1 MAEASARTTPAQSPQ
16 ELFKL
21 WQNGDTAAG
30 QKMAQRFTDWYY
42 AVTAVQLGEVTGRS
56 PLERACGT
64 FAQGIT
70 TITRSSELVD
80 WAHGIVARE
89 IRQAGGRGAGGDF
102 PNALTGGRSPTDL
115 LSRARSSLTSTQLQ
129 LLAATFDDS
138 VPLSDLITLSE
149 EHGGWPLAILEAR
162 YVLKRALRDGD
173 GVNFAVVPEAPDL
186 DRAPMPL
193 YEAARMSSGDEEA
206 YFEKWLLTDLD
217 LCRDVA
223 EFAAFS
229 HALRAGAFKVEAP
242 AAAEPAPAAAP
253 AVREPSAPT
262 PSDERPRLTPE
273 APLDA
278 PQKPPTRLVL
288 WSAIGV
294 VVVLLAIVAFLFGY
308 FE

>member
-1 MAEASARTTPAQSPQ
+1 MAAASDPSPQ

-21 WQNGDTAAG
+21 WQNGDTASG

-42 AVTAVQLGEVTGRS
+42 AVTAVQLGEVSGRS

-89 IRQAGGRGAGGDF
+89 VRQAGGRGAGGDF
-102 PNALTGGRSPTDL
+102 PNALTGGRSPSEL
-115 LSRARSSLTSTQLQ
+115 LERSKQSLTSTQTE
-129 LLAATFDDS
+129 LLAATFDAE
-138 VPLSDLITLSE
+138 VPLADLIALSE
-149 EHGGWPLAILEAR
+149 SHGGWPLAILEAR

-173 GVNFAVVPEAPDL
+173 GVNFAVVPESPDL

-206 YFEKWLLTDLD
+206 FFEKWLLSDLD

-229 HALRAGAFKVEAP
+229 HALRAGAFKSRTPAPTAAP
-242 AAAEPAPAAAP
+242 AAPADVPAPQDG
-253 AVREPSAPT
+253 SAP
-262 PSDERPRLTPE
+262 SDRPRVAARDLEEPQEKTPM
-273 APLDA
+273 
-278 PQKPPTRLVL
+278 RLVM
-288 WSAIGV
+288 WSIVGV
-294 VVVLLAIVAFLFGY
+294 ILVLVGIVAFLFGY

>member
-1 MAEASARTTPAQSPQ
+1 MADASAPSPQ
-16 ELFKL
+16 DLFKL
-21 WQNGDTAAG
+21 WQNGDTSAG

-42 AVTAVQLGEVTGRS
+42 AVTAVQLGEVAGRS

-89 IRQAGGRGAGGDF
+89 VRQAGGRGPGGDY
-102 PNALTGGRSPTDL
+102 PNALTGGRSPTEL
-115 LSRARSSLTSTQLQ
+115 LERARGSLTSTQTE
-129 LLAATFDDS
+129 LLAATFDAK
-138 VPLSDLITLSE
+138 VPLSDLIALSE
-149 EHGGWPLAILEAR
+149 SHGGWPLSILEAR

-173 GVNFAVVPEAPDL
+173 GVNFAVVPESPDL

-206 YFEKWLLTDLD
+206 FFEKWLLTDLD

-229 HALRAGAFKVEAP
+229 HALRAGAFKVAP
-242 AAAEPAPAAAP
+242 AAPAAAP
-253 AVREPSAPT
+253 EATSAPAPT
-262 PSDERPRLTPE
+262 PSSSTPSELRRLSAEEVRETPE
-273 APLDA
+273 KTPM
-278 PQKPPTRLVL
+278 RLVL
-288 WSAIGV
+288 WSAVGV
-294 VVVLLAIVAFLFGY
+294 VLVLLVIVAFLFGY

>member
-1 MAEASARTTPAQSPQ
+1 MAEASAPSPQ

-42 AVTAVQLGEVTGRS
+42 AVTAVQLGEVAGRS

-89 IRQAGGRGAGGDF
+89 VRQAGGRGDGGDY
-102 PNALTGGRSPTDL
+102 PNALTAGRSPSEL
-115 LSRARSSLTSTQLQ
+115 LDRARRSLTGTQTE
-129 LLAATFDDS
+129 LLAATFDAT
-138 VPLSDLITLSE
+138 VPLADLITLSE
-149 EHGGWPLAILEAR
+149 AHGGWPLAILEAR

-173 GVNFAVVPEAPDL
+173 GVNFAVVPESPDL

-206 YFEKWLLTDLD
+206 FFEKWLLTDLD

-229 HALRAGAFKVEAP
+229 HALRAGAFRMAASEPEPAPEAAP
-242 AAAEPAPAAAP
+242 APAPAANQA
-253 AVREPSAPT
+253 A
-262 PSDERPRLTPE
+262 ERPRLTAEEVSEPRE
-273 APLDA
+273 KTPM
-278 PQKPPTRLVL
+278 RLVL
-288 WSAIGV
+288 WSAVGV
-294 VVVLLAIVAFLFGY
+294 VLVLLAIVAFLFGY

>member
-1 MAEASARTTPAQSPQ
+1 MAEAGAPSPQ

-42 AVTAVQLGEVTGRS
+42 AVTAVQLGEIAGRS

-70 TITRSSELVD
+70 TITRSSELLD

-89 IRQAGGRGAGGDF
+89 VRSAGGRGPGGDF
-102 PNALTGGRSPTDL
+102 PNALTGSRSPTDL
-115 LSRARSSLTSTQLQ
+115 LLRAKSSLTSTQFE
-129 LLAATFDDS
+129 LLAATFDAE
-138 VPLSDLITLSE
+138 VPLADLIELSE
-149 EHGGWPLAILEAR
+149 AHGGWPLAILEAR

-173 GVNFAVVPEAPDL
+173 GIPFTVVPESPDL

-206 YFEKWLLTDLD
+206 FFEKWLLSDID

-229 HALRAGAFKVEAP
+229 HALRAGAFRTPMATSP
-242 AAAEPAPAAAP
+242 QSPAPPRTTRSSP
-253 AVREPSAPT
+253 AMTATSEQDRRISRDVLDSPEP
-262 PSDERPRLTPE
+262 
-273 APLDA
+273 
-278 PQKPPTRLVL
+278 PPMRLVL
-288 WSAIGV
+288 WSALGV
-294 VVVLLAIVAFLFGY
+294 ILVLVVIIAYLFG
-308 FE
+308 FTE